1 MLLSFDMKNQLA
13 IVYTQ
18 NRVYSTLQYSSV
30 LFRPPHSLL
39 ATNSCFLQRP
49 TLFLANGIKQDFG
62 TVKLLWQGERKQGRG
77 IRETEERVIKR
88 VSGGRR
94 KGGRGADRS
103 DRVAYG
109 VVAGSRKEQQIQW
122 LYRPSPV

>member
-1 MLLSFDMKNQLA
+1 MLLSSDMKNQLA

-18 NRVYSTLQYSSV
+18 NREFILHSILVFYFEQPFPARCKLMFFATSNIISGQWNKTRFWYSQITLAG
-30 LFRPPHSLL
+30 REE
-39 ATNSCFLQRP
+39 T
-49 TLFLANGIKQDFG
+49 
-62 TVKLLWQGERKQGRG
+62 GEGNTRNRG
-77 IRETEERVIKR
+77 EGDKE
-88 VSGGRR
+88 GGRR
-94 KGGRGADRS
+94 KGGGRGADRS